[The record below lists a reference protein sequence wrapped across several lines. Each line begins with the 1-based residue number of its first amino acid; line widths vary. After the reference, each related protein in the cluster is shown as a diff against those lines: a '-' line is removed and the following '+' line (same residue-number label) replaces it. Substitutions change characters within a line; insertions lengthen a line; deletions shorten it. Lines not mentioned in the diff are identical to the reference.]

1 MKAKIVAAVAALLLA
16 CSASTAQAAPISG
29 SFSMSGN
36 FLPLNS
42 WDLFTSLDLATGLD
56 FIALT
61 GSESSPG
68 TAGQFLVNSA
78 KGDFAS
84 LVGQTGTIQDL
95 TFAPGLFTPIYAFQ
109 SVGALTFDLL
119 SIVPVIQTA
128 DFLLLS
134 GTGVLHFGGNDAAAV
149 FKFSGNGDD
158 GTFSFSASEGT
169 TAVPEPASMLLT
181 GSGLAALAL
190 IRRRRTSDNTTT
202 S

>member
-1 MKAKIVAAVAALLLA
+1 MRAKIVGVVAALLLA
-16 CSASTAQAAPISG
+16 VSASSAQAAPISG
-29 SFSMSGN
+29 SFSMTGN

-68 TAGQFLVNSA
+68 TAGEFMVNSA

-95 TFAPGLFTPIYAFQ
+95 TFGTGLFMPIYGFQ
-109 SVGALTFDLL
+109 SVGGLTFDLL
-119 SIVPVIQTA
+119 SIVPVIQNA

-134 GTGVLHFGGNDAAAV
+134 GTGVLHFGGSDAAGV

-169 TAVPEPASMLLT
+169 TTVPEPASMLLT
-181 GSGLAALAL
+181 GTGLAALAL
-190 IRRRRTSDNTTT
+190 ARRRRATGNTAIA
-202 S
+202 

>member
-1 MKAKIVAAVAALLLA
+1 
-16 CSASTAQAAPISG
+16 
-29 SFSMSGN
+29 MSGN

-56 FIALT
+56 FIDLT

-68 TAGQFLVNSA
+68 IAGQFLVNSA
-78 KGDFAS
+78 KGDFAP
-84 LVGQTGTIQDL
+84 LVGMTGSIQDL
-95 TFAPGLFTPIYAFQ
+95 TFAAGMFTPIYAFE
-109 SVGALTFDLL
+109 SVGGLTFDLL
-119 SIVPVIQTA
+119 SVVPVIQNA

-134 GTGVLHFGGNDAAAV
+134 GSGVLHFNGSDAAGV

-169 TAVPEPASMLLT
+169 TTVPEPASLLLT

-190 IRRRRTSDNTTT
+190 ARRRRTSSSTAIA
-202 S
+202 